1 MKHIKEI
8 ACVTFII
15 LLITGCTTNSKANKE
30 DRFFRV
36 DRGIYFD
43 IYVDSQTGVEYAMSS
58 TAYNSGTLTLLV
70 NPDGTPLIWK
80 GDEAEKAHH
89 DDAPDSQ

>member
-1 MKHIKEI
+1 MKHIKKI
-8 ACVTFII
+8 VCATFVI

-30 DRFFRV
+30 ERFFRV

-43 IYVDSQTGVEYAMSS
+43 IYVDSQTGVEYAMSA

-70 NPDGTPLIWK
+70 NPDGTPMIWE
-80 GDEAEKAHH
+80 GGEA
-89 DDAPDSQ
+89 DDSHS